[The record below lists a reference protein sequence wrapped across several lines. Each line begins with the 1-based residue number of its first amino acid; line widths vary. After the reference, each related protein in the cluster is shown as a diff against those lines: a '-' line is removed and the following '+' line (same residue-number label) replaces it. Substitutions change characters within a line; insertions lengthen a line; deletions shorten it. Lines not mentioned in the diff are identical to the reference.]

1 MILMLCYEHLKPNL
15 ESSNTPGVF
24 ACGDVAHLVDNPRP
38 KAGVFAV
45 RAGCV

>member
-1 MILMLCYEHLKPNL
+1 MVQTNL
-15 ESSNTPGVF
+15 QSRNSPDVF

-45 RAGCV
+45 RAGYDVLF